1 MVWEHGCVFP
11 AASSC
16 IKTSLWV
23 RRENGNEPPVS
34 LGDGPSVQRGWW
46 GPLLSQMHCTVR
58 GPSLSLTL
66 AARALVEFN

>member
-46 GPLLSQMHCTVR
+46 GST
-58 GPSLSLTL
+58 
-66 AARALVEFN
+66 ALPDALHS